1 MFIPPNYFKML
12 AAVFESTGITR
23 GTARNDKLGYKD
35 HTSLERHQE
44 AYEHTIKLIVESLAQ
59 SNPAPLYNYAS
70 SFQRF
75 LNELHRPPYETEI
88 SEEEGN
94 AAYWKCVFAPMV
106 AVLLHRFSDE
116 KYEGNAIHFLAKF
129 LTPKRDGEEG
139 LLEQWSPSSDS
150 SKKAKWAKDAIKAQN
165 GLVTPLFT
173 KRVNDIRGTSVRSI
187 ATIKNDMNL
196 LEEDLRKLQ
205 DEDKLSSE
213 SVKKHMAK
221 LQSAYIAAMIV
232 RRLEDNGSGKHLELI
247 SEFLG
252 ELEKHGSNADVLLTL
267 HNKICDVLLRGDHL
281 FNLWQTEESLK
292 LIEQMDGYLL
302 PVISP
307 THPGIQEMMDSP
319 RGDFVW
325 PEFVRLKHVLAEYD
339 LMVGLTGHE
348 QTLLETALLNYYK
361 MYYYTELG
369 DFDKAFE
376 YCLKVEKASEKV
388 HLGSFLAANLIHKIA
403 LHWHLYG
410 SMKHN
415 QFSSEITQIVL
426 HIQDENGFEAAL
438 NPVFADFR
446 YSLSDEE
453 SMMLNVFRIFNLK
466 HPTVIANPLKSL
478 SVAVN
483 SALRQCESNSGTVE
497 ELLPTYSK
505 EADSKYKRTLS
516 VLPFTRLTLSQGVDM
531 LQELYGLI
539 GIPLHL
545 EAIFK
550 LEEDKRCK
558 QLIKAYD
565 KELMG
570 KAKPQKV

>member
-1 MFIPPNYFKML
+1 MFIPPNYLKIL
-12 AAVFESTGITR
+12 ATVFESTGIAK

-35 HTSLERHQE
+35 HTSLKRHQE

-59 SNPAPLYNYAS
+59 GNPDTLYDYAS

-150 SKKAKWAKDAIKAQN
+150 SKRAKWAKDAIKAQN

-173 KRVNDIRGTSVRSI
+173 KQVNDIRGTSVRSI
-187 ATIKNDMNL
+187 AKIKNDIL
-196 LEEDLRKLQ
+196 LLKEDLCKLQ
-205 DEDKLSSE
+205 DEDKLGSE
-213 SVKKHMAK
+213 SVEKHIAN
-221 LQSAYIAAMIV
+221 LQSAYIAAMII
-232 RRLEDNGSGKHLELI
+232 RRLEDNGSGKHLKLI

-252 ELEKHGSNADVLLTL
+252 ELEMHGSNTDALLTL

-281 FNLWQTEESLK
+281 FNLWQTEESFK

-302 PVISP
+302 PLISP

-319 RGDFVW
+319 QGDIVW
-325 PEFVRLKHVLAEYD
+325 PDFVRLKHVLANYE
-339 LMVGLTGHE
+339 LMVFLSGHE
-348 QTLLETALLNYYK
+348 QTLLETAFLNYYK
-361 MYYYTELG
+361 MYYYTELE

-376 YCLKVEKASEKV
+376 HCLKVEKASEKV

-410 SMKHN
+410 TMKHN

-426 HIQDENGFEAAL
+426 HIPDESGIEAAI
-438 NPVFADFR
+438 NPVFADFCL
-446 YSLSDEE
+446 SLSDEE
-453 SMMLNVFRIFNLK
+453 RMMLNVFRIFNSN
-466 HPTVIANPLKSL
+466 HPNVIANPLSSL
-478 SVAVN
+478 DVAVS
-483 SALRQCESNSGTVE
+483 SALRICESISGTVE
-497 ELLPTYSK
+497 ELLPIYRK

-516 VLPFTRLTLSQGVDM
+516 VLPFTRLTLSQSVDM
-531 LQELYGLI
+531 LWELYGLI
-539 GIPLHL
+539 GITLHL
-545 EAIFK
+545 E
-550 LEEDKRCK
+550 LDEDKRCK

-570 KAKPQKV
+570 D

>member
-1 MFIPPNYFKML
+1 MFIPSNYLKML
-12 AAVFESTGITR
+12 AAVFESTGITK
-23 GTARNDKLGYKD
+23 GIARNDKLGYKD
-35 HTSLERHQE
+35 HTSLERHQK

-129 LTPKRDGEEG
+129 LTPKRDGEER

-165 GLVTPLFT
+165 ELVTPLFT
-173 KRVNDIRGTSVRSI
+173 QRVNDIRGTSVRSI
-187 ATIKNDMNL
+187 ATIKSDML
-196 LEEDLRKLQ
+196 LLKEDLRKLQ
-205 DEDKLSSE
+205 DEDLSSE
-213 SVKKHMAK
+213 SVEKHMAK

-252 ELEKHGSNADVLLTL
+252 KLEIHGSNADVLLTL
-267 HNKICDVLLRGDHL
+267 HNKICDVLLCGDHF
-281 FNLWQTEESLK
+281 FNLWQTEESFN
-292 LIEQMDGYLL
+292 LIKQMDDYLL
-302 PVISP
+302 PVIFY
-307 THPGIQEMMDSP
+307 THPGIQDTMNSP
-319 RGDFVW
+319 QGDFVW
-325 PEFVRLKHVLAEYD
+325 PDFVKLEDVLIEYD
-339 LMVGLTGHE
+339 LMVHFTGHE
-348 QTLLETALLNYYK
+348 QTRLETALLNYYK
-361 MYYYTELG
+361 MYYYTEIG

-415 QFSSEITQIVL
+415 QFSSEITEIAL
-426 HIQDENGFEAAL
+426 HIEDENGFEVVL
-438 NPVFADFR
+438 NPVFTDFLH
-446 YSLSDEE
+446 SLSDEE
-453 SMMLNVFRIFNLK
+453 RMMLNIFRTFNLK
-466 HPTVIANPLKSL
+466 HPKVIANPLKSL

-483 SALRQCESNSGTVE
+483 SALKLCENNSGTVE

-505 EADSKYKRTLS
+505 EADSKYKRTIS

-531 LQELYGLI
+531 LPELYGLI
-539 GIPLHL
+539 AIPLYS
-545 EAIFK
+545 EAIAK

-558 QLIKAYD
+558 QLIKDYD
-565 KELMG
+565 KGLIK
-570 KAKPQKV
+570 KAKP

>member
-1 MFIPPNYFKML
+1 MFIPPNYLKML
-12 AAVFESTGITR
+12 AAVFESTGITK

-35 HTSLERHQE
+35 HTSLKRHQK

-59 SNPAPLYNYAS
+59 SNPDPLYNYAS

-75 LNELHRPPYETEI
+75 LNELHSPPYETEI
-88 SEEEGN
+88 SEDEGN

-129 LTPKRDGEEG
+129 LTPKRDGEKG
-139 LLEQWSPSSDS
+139 LLEQWSLSSDS
-150 SKKAKWAKDAIKAQN
+150 SEKAKWAKDAIKAQN

-173 KRVNDIRGTSVRSI
+173 KQVNDIRGTSVRSI
-187 ATIKNDMNL
+187 ARIKNDIL
-196 LEEDLRKLQ
+196 RLKEDLCKLQ
-205 DEDKLSSE
+205 DEDKLGSE
-213 SVKKHMAK
+213 SVEKHLAK
-221 LQSAYIAAMIV
+221 LQSAYIAAMII
-232 RRLEDNGSGKHLELI
+232 RRLEDNGSGKHLKLI

-252 ELEKHGSNADVLLTL
+252 ELEMHGSNTDSLLTL
-267 HNKICDVLLRGDHL
+267 HNKICDVLLLGDHL
-281 FNLWQTEESLK
+281 FNLWQTEENFK

-302 PVISP
+302 PLISP
-307 THPGIQEMMDSP
+307 THPSIQEMMDSP
-319 RGDFVW
+319 QGDFVW
-325 PEFVRLKHVLAEYD
+325 PDFVRLKHVLAEYD

-348 QTLLETALLNYYK
+348 PTLLESALLNYYK
-361 MYYYTELG
+361 MYYYTKLG
-369 DFDKAFE
+369 DFDNAFE
-376 YCLKVEKASEKV
+376 HCLKVEKASEKV
-388 HLGSFLAANLIHKIA
+388 HLGSILAANLIHKVA
-403 LHWHLYG
+403 LHWHLHG
-410 SMKHN
+410 SIKHN

-426 HIQDENGFEAAL
+426 HIQDENGFEVAL

-446 YSLSDEE
+446 HSLSDEE
-453 SMMLNVFRIFNLK
+453 SMMLNVFRAFNLN
-466 HPTVIANPLKSL
+466 HPTVIANPLRSL

-483 SALRQCESNSGTVE
+483 SALMLCESNAGTVE

-545 EAIFK
+545 EVIFK

>member
-1 MFIPPNYFKML
+1 MFIPPDYLKIL
-12 AAVFESTGITR
+12 AVVFESTGITK
-23 GTARNDKLGYKD
+23 GTARNEKLGYKD

-59 SNPAPLYNYAS
+59 SDPTPLYKYAS

-75 LNELHRPPYETEI
+75 LNELHSSPYETEI

-94 AAYWKCVFAPMV
+94 AAYWKCVFAPMI
-106 AVLLHRFSDE
+106 AVLLHTFSDE

-187 ATIKNDMNL
+187 ATIKNDML
-196 LEEDLRKLQ
+196 LLKEDLRKLQ

-213 SVKKHMAK
+213 RGEKHMAK

-232 RRLEDNGSGKHLELI
+232 RRLEDNGSGKHLESVSKL
-247 SEFLG
+247 LG
-252 ELEKHGSNADVLLTL
+252 ELEIHGSNADALLTT
-267 HNKICDVLLRGDHL
+267 HKKICDVLLCGDQF
-281 FNLWQTEESLK
+281 FNRWQTEESFK
-292 LIEQMDGYLL
+292 LIEQMDDHLL
-302 PVISP
+302 PLISP
-307 THPGIQEMMDSP
+307 THPHIQDMMNSP
-319 RGDFVW
+319 QSDFVW
-325 PEFVRLKHVLAEYD
+325 PNVVRLKHVLTEYD
-339 LMVGLTGHE
+339 LIVALMGHE
-348 QTLLETALLNYYK
+348 KTPLEAALLNYYK
-361 MYYYTELG
+361 MYYYTEIG

-376 YCLKVEKASEKV
+376 HCLKVEKASEKV

-426 HIQDENGFEAAL
+426 HIQDESGFETTL
-438 NPVFADFR
+438 NPVFADFIH
-446 YSLSDEE
+446 SLSDEE
-453 SMMLNVFRIFNLK
+453 SMMLNVFRTFNQN
-466 HPTVIANPLKSL
+466 HPTVIANPLRSL
-478 SVAVN
+478 SVAVH
-483 SALRQCESNSGTVE
+483 SALRLCESNSRTVE
-497 ELLPTYSK
+497 ELLPTYNK
-505 EADSKYKRTLS
+505 EAEPKYKRTLS
-516 VLPFTRLTLSQGVDM
+516 VLPFTRLTLSQGLDM
-531 LQELYGLI
+531 LQELYCLI
-539 GIPLHL
+539 GMQQYL
-545 EAIFK
+545 EDTFK

-570 KAKPQKV
+570 KAKAQKV

>member
-1 MFIPPNYFKML
+1 MFIPPNYLKML

-44 AYEHTIKLIVESLAQ
+44 AYEHTIRLIVESLAQ
-59 SNPAPLYNYAS
+59 SNPDPLYNYAS

-94 AAYWKCVFAPMV
+94 TAYWKCVFAPMV

-129 LTPKRDGEEG
+129 LTPKRDGVEG

-165 GLVTPLFT
+165 ELVTPLFT

-187 ATIKNDMNL
+187 ATIKNDML
-196 LEEDLRKLQ
+196 LLKEDLCKLQ

-267 HNKICDVLLRGDHL
+267 HNKICDVLLCGDHH
-281 FNLWQTEESLK
+281 FNLWLTEESLK

-302 PVISP
+302 PLISP
-307 THPGIQEMMDSP
+307 TYPGIQEMMESP
-319 RGDFVW
+319 QGDFVW
-325 PEFVRLKHVLAEYD
+325 PDFVRLKHVLAEYD
-339 LMVGLTGHE
+339 LMVDLTGHE

-361 MYYYTELG
+361 MYYYTGLG
-369 DFDKAFE
+369 YFDEAFK

-403 LHWHLYG
+403 LHC
-410 SMKHN
+410 
-415 QFSSEITQIVL
+415 T
-426 HIQDENGFEAAL
+426 
-438 NPVFADFR
+438 
-446 YSLSDEE
+446 
-453 SMMLNVFRIFNLK
+453 
-466 HPTVIANPLKSL
+466 
-478 SVAVN
+478 
-483 SALRQCESNSGTVE
+483 GTCM
-497 ELLPTYSK
+497 
-505 EADSKYKRTLS
+505 D
-516 VLPFTRLTLSQGVDM
+516 Q
-531 LQELYGLI
+531 
-539 GIPLHL
+539 
-545 EAIFK
+545 
-550 LEEDKRCK
+550 
-558 QLIKAYD
+558 
-565 KELMG
+565 
-570 KAKPQKV
+570 